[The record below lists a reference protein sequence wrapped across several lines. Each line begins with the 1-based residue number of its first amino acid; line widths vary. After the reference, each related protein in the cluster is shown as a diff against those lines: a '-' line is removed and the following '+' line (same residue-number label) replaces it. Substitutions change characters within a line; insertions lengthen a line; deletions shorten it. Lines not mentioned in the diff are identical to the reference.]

1 MATSL
6 QFLLSLAQ
14 NISLFLMFVV
24 GYAVLHRRMAG
35 KNAGVTSLIEGVI
48 FGFAAVLAMSAP
60 LRIADG
66 VILDSRNVI
75 VAAGTVAGGPVAGLM
90 TALIAAAYRMHIGG
104 SGLYP
109 ALTSISLVFVG
120 GAIFRWKLQEAAL
133 EPKYLALL
141 GVIISIGVLPTY
153 FLLPS
158 EQIWPVLRSVLLPVV
173 IATPVGLFMLGS
185 MLRFERR
192 WSDLQAELR
201 ERSQLLS
208 AIINSMSDGVS
219 VANAKG
225 EIVFVNPASER
236 LTGVPAMTVPNEHWA
251 SEFGVFEVDGSTPFE
266 GDNMPLIRALRGE
279 LSDNI
284 ELMVRNAANPD
295 GRLISVNGR
304 PLLGPDGTPNGGVVV
319 FRDMTRYKEMEAALR
334 EASERFE
341 LAASST
347 EDGIYDYNIATG
359 LSWTSKRFR
368 SIRGR
373 QGEAEVLPAD
383 YWMKTVVPQDLPRL
397 LDSMHALVQKKIERM
412 DITFR
417 VLRPDGVTVY
427 IQSRAILVCN
437 PDGTPARI
445 VGSNADVTARIQAEV
460 RLRSAIENMESGFA
474 LFDADDRLVLCNDG
488 FVDEGTRRTFGD
500 PTGRTFAEIMTA
512 FAHNEF
518 TAVEALPDREAWLAW
533 RLEQHCHPPEQPLEI
548 EWTDGRWMRVTERR
562 TTEGGYVGLWAD
574 ITDQKRRQVELEYS
588 KDQLARQASELVEL
602 AESLELAKQDAEQA
616 NLAKSRFL
624 ASMSH
629 ELRTPLN
636 SILGFSDIM
645 KLGIHGPIMPERY
658 SEYVHLI
665 HNSGAHLLSLINDV
679 LDLSKIE
686 AGKMHLVL
694 EPLSALEVTHQAVG
708 LTEQL
713 AQNQGVTVTS
723 EIGDG
728 CDVVHGDARAV
739 KQMLLNLLS
748 NAIKFTDTG
757 GAVRLR
763 LARSDAGVALQVTDT
778 GIGMTPAELAKALEP
793 YGQTDAARSRGTVGT
808 GLGLPL
814 VKALAEMHG
823 GSLVLESVKGAGT
836 TATVSLPWI
845 AAIQAA

>member
-1 MATSL
+1 
-6 QFLLSLAQ
+6 
-14 NISLFLMFVV
+14 
-24 GYAVLHRRMAG
+24 
-35 KNAGVTSLIEGVI
+35 
-48 FGFAAVLAMSAP
+48 
-60 LRIADG
+60 
-66 VILDSRNVI
+66 
-75 VAAGTVAGGPVAGLM
+75 
-90 TALIAAAYRMHIGG
+90 
-104 SGLYP
+104 
-109 ALTSISLVFVG
+109 
-120 GAIFRWKLQEAAL
+120 
-133 EPKYLALL
+133 
-141 GVIISIGVLPTY
+141 
-153 FLLPS
+153 
-158 EQIWPVLRSVLLPVV
+158 
-173 IATPVGLFMLGS
+173 
-185 MLRFERR
+185 
-192 WSDLQAELR
+192 
-201 ERSQLLS
+201 
-208 AIINSMSDGVS
+208 
-219 VANAKG
+219 
-225 EIVFVNPASER
+225 
-236 LTGVPAMTVPNEHWA
+236 
-251 SEFGVFEVDGSTPFE
+251 
-266 GDNMPLIRALRGE
+266 
-279 LSDNI
+279 
-284 ELMVRNAANPD
+284 
-295 GRLISVNGR
+295 
-304 PLLGPDGTPNGGVVV
+304 
-319 FRDMTRYKEMEAALR
+319 
-334 EASERFE
+334 
-341 LAASST
+341 
-347 EDGIYDYNIATG
+347 
-359 LSWTSKRFR
+359 
-368 SIRGR
+368 
-373 QGEAEVLPAD
+373 
-383 YWMKTVVPQDLPRL
+383 
-397 LDSMHALVQKKIERM
+397 
-412 DITFR
+412 
-417 VLRPDGVTVY
+417 
-427 IQSRAILVCN
+427 
-437 PDGTPARI
+437 
-445 VGSNADVTARIQAEV
+445 
-460 RLRSAIENMESGFA
+460 
-474 LFDADDRLVLCNDG
+474 
-488 FVDEGTRRTFGD
+488 
-500 PTGRTFAEIMTA
+500 
-512 FAHNEF
+512 
-518 TAVEALPDREAWLAW
+518 
-533 RLEQHCHPPEQPLEI
+533 
-548 EWTDGRWMRVTERR
+548 MRVTERR